1 MRFHTKLCGL
11 AVTLLVILL
20 AGAVS
25 AEIVLPKGHP
35 VKVVF
40 DKDVSSKDVK
50 AGDLVPIRLFTP
62 IDFGGIILV
71 REGATGTARVVDAQK
86 NGTFGKAGFVE
97 VELVELDSE
106 GFYEAADGKKIQLT
120 AKAGPLR
127 AEGKSKKTISFI
139 LGFGLLIKGTN
150 GVLPAQQPI
159 EAELSED
166 IILLNE

>member
-1 MRFHTKLCGL
+1 MRVQTKLSAL
-11 AVTLLVILL
+11 AIALIVVML

-40 DKDVSSKDVK
+40 EKDVSSKDVK
-50 AGDLVPIRLFTP
+50 AGDLVPIKLFTP

-86 NGTFGKAGFVE
+86 NGRFGKAGFVE

-106 GFYEAADGKKIQLT
+106 GFYEAADGKKIKLT
-120 AKAGPLR
+120 AVNGPLR

-139 LGFGLLIKGTN
+139 LGFGLLIKGSN
-150 GVLPAQQPI
+150 GVLPANQPI
-159 EAELSED
+159 DAELSED